1 MNARSRKNQCL
12 DSIIVSNGGSTGR
25 TEELKPK
32 VKKISNLANDDLFL
46 IEVLRVEREKML
58 VIMILFLYF

>member
-1 MNARSRKNQCL
+1 MERLKYAWF
-12 DSIIVSNGGSTGR
+12 GGGLLRAITYKS
-25 TEELKPK
+25 EELKPK

-58 VIMILFLYF
+58 VIMFLFLYF